1 MKYYI
6 QFAYSYDFPMT
17 EAYDTIEEVR
27 DKIKEIERG
36 GMYIEAIF
44 HGDRIDDEVKEWM
57 DKNDN

>member
-27 DKIKEIERG
+27 DKIEEIKNR
-36 GMYIEAIF
+36 GMYVEAIF
-44 HGDRIDDEVKEWM
+44 HGDKIDYEDGEIK
-57 DKNDN
+57 